1 MRGWGTNQI
10 NLRNSCQ
17 MVATGIWEQKDTTV
31 VKLLD
36 SQKDDVLG
44 RGDCAKDWHLV
55 LKAQGREERKV
66 THFEPL

>member
-36 SQKDDVLG
+36 SQKDDVWG
-44 RGDCAKDWHLV
+44 RGDCAKD
-55 LKAQGREERKV
+55 
-66 THFEPL
+66 